1 MGLNILLL
9 LRQVRSFPDATVLAV
24 GEFSAIDR
32 RIHAYMAGA
41 DNACP
46 RRPARELAAVLQAI
60 RRKGWRGCPACRHG
74 PGGRRGAGRRDGGS
88 RASGCFRTAA
98 GCWRPPMARVDLRKS
113 ERTLLQWFAHHE
125 GMEARRNDT
134 ISAADGSSIT
144 GRSIDV
150 VISRL
155 KRRAEMLGVTL
166 PIRSVRGRGYVFVGH
181 LSVGRNEHSLEE
193 GWRWGLDGC
202 RAGSQ
207 VVQILLRAALQPL
220 RERVQDRIVAARAA
234 CRNSSRR
241 ERAPGAGRARPR
253 AASSG
258 PRPAGAARCR
268 RRNCRPP
275 RR

>member
-1 MGLNILLL
+1 MNPTMMRATAEIFVIFEEPDARTRQAFLLNSLGLPFQDVDVGPAPLAGEWRLGRGITHLILPVGLNILLL
-9 LRQVRSFPDATVLAV
+9 LRQVRSSFPDATVLAV

-41 DNACP
+41 DNCLSAQAGP
-46 RRPARELAAVLQAI
+46 EELAAVLQAI
-60 RRKGWRGCPACRHG
+60 RRKGGADARRVDMAQAVAVARADED
-74 PGGRRGAGRRDGGS
+74 GGRQGVWVLSDGGWML
-88 RASGCFRTAA
+88 AA
-98 GCWRPPMARVDLRKS
+98 ADGTRIDLRKS

-144 GRSIDV
+144 GRWIDV

-193 GWRWGLDGC
+193 GL
-202 RAGSQ
+202 
-207 VVQILLRAALQPL
+207 AL
-220 RERVQDRIVAARAA
+220 
-234 CRNSSRR
+234 
-241 ERAPGAGRARPR
+241 
-253 AASSG
+253 G
-258 PRPAGAARCR
+258 P
-268 RRNCRPP
+268 
-275 RR
+275 